1 MTDHYIID
9 MFSQSVKHAIQAM
22 IYLTL
27 HRDKKV
33 MVNKIAKDYDIPKFY
48 LAKIVQTL
56 VKHGL
61 ITSTRGRNGGIKLNR
76 PAKDIRIID
85 IIKIID
91 PPPEKEM
98 CLFGLDVCS
107 DSVPCPVHDVWKTM
121 KENFN
126 KNLINQNLEALA
138 KKVNLK
144 HEILQSTPHTK

>member
-27 HRDKKV
+27 HQNEKV
-33 MVNKIAKDYDIPKFY
+33 MVNKIAEDYDIPKFY
-48 LAKIVQTL
+48 LAKLVQTL

-107 DSVPCPVHDVWKTM
+107 DSVPCPVHDVWKMM
-121 KENFN
+121 KEDFN
-126 KNLINQNLEALA
+126 EKLIYQNLEALA
-138 KKVNLK
+138 KKINAKHKILK
-144 HEILQSTPHTK
+144 STPFTK